1 MRPLPRLFAF
11 TDAKV
16 RKHPHC
22 SSIAAALAS
31 VGPAVGVVARD
42 YEATGAE
49 LTDFAARLL
58 TICRPYEATTFVAG
72 RPDIAAGLGA
82 HGLHL
87 RRIDLSPSEARTMM
101 PHAWIG
107 CSVHT
112 AVDGA
117 EAVEQGADFL
127 VAGNIYEVPSHPG
140 RTPAGLGL
148 LETLVSLGRPVIAI
162 GGVTAQNVWDLKHA
176 GAYGVGAIR
185 ALWEAP
191 KPGRAALEML
201 EPWM

>member
-11 TDAKV
+11 TDASV
-16 RKHPHC
+16 RLHPHFGT
-22 SSIAAALAS
+22 AAAGLAS

-42 YEATGAE
+42 YDASGAE
-49 LTDFAARLL
+49 LTDFAARLMS
-58 TICRPYEATTFVAG
+58 ICRPYEATTFVAG

-87 RRIDLSPSEARTMM
+87 RRIDLAPRDARILM

-127 VAGNIYEVPSHPG
+127 VAGNIYEAPGHPG

-148 LETLVSLGRPVIAI
+148 LETLVSLGRPVIAM
-162 GGVTAQNVWDLKHA
+162 GGVTPQNVWDLKHA
-176 GAYGVGAIR
+176 GAYGVAAIR
-185 ALWEAP
+185 SLWQVP
-191 KPGRAALEML
+191 KPARAALEML
-201 EPWM
+201 EPWI